1 MKKVLLSA
9 VVLFAA
15 AVAGYN
21 CYNRASSN
29 DDEMSDLM
37 KANIEALAN
46 VNLEQPCYL
55 NNKSWYCEPKNDGIM
70 CYCGLDYGEL

>member
-1 MKKVLLSA
+1 MKKLLFSA
-9 VVLFAA
+9 AVLFA

-21 CYNRASSN
+21 CYNNASAS
-29 DDEMSDLM
+29 DDEMTDLV

-55 NNKSWYCEPKNDGIM
+55 ERTLWTCNPENEGDM

>member
-1 MKKVLLSA
+1 MKKFMLSA
-9 VVLFAA
+9 VVLFA

-21 CYNRASSN
+21 CYNNSSAA
-29 DDEMSDLM
+29 DDELSELA
-37 KANIEALAN
+37 KANLEALAN